1 MSDDMLDLILADE
14 ETRISNCTLSDGLDH
29 ECYQIQKDRDIAS
42 YRGDYGW
49 IAGYF
54 HLRNAFETDG
64 LKGKNTD
71 RRLKEIFTT
80 ATGGH
85 QEGSYD
91 PNIGIEGNLSSKQR
105 FDAAFA
111 GSYAKI
117 YLNLIKDGQQVY
129 DDLHDTA
136 WHVFGGMVQKHRDET
151 KALKE
156 TLNILF
162 GDTVLERNGGS
173 DLPNGIGT
181 WHDREE
187 MNKRGITLDM
197 IEDNKVNTFYH
208 IYNKHG
214 ADLLFEPFLDKDK
227 NWDQVAEEMLN
238 GGGNIWWTVI
248 NDVVTDGY
256 RVVMVG
262 QHGENKEGTFGGG
275 YSQAGG
281 IEIIGDAY
289 YDDGTGAKPIRLTKD
304 EFFTSIGEAAA
315 AEHGYSQLDWWDNMH
330 FWFNKTKAEYPP
342 LYPPRPMSTL
352 SAAFVNATIALEE
365 SGFLTPG
372 PDMSRKRIKYY
383 MDKLGPGT
391 DHYKNTSKAWTPYDT
406 GFGTDFAKPGR
417 LEIDMFYKPLW
428 DDILTFEAAKRRSGK
443 GDEEATNQEVFQ
455 LARQRYRG
463 MFKGRGTY
471 GLKRAFSMYDRF
483 HLQKGPRFDPTW
495 RFLKPDDMTMEQL
508 RGSVNPTGIQE

>member
-1 MSDDMLDLILADE
+1 MSEDMLGLILADE
-14 ETRISNCTLSDGLDH
+14 ETRISNCMLADGLNH
-29 ECYQIQKDRDIAS
+29 ECYQIQKDRDVAS
-42 YRGDYGW
+42 YRGDYSW

-54 HLRNAFETDG
+54 HLRNAFETEG
-64 LKGKNTD
+64 LKGDNTD

-85 QEGSYD
+85 QQGYD

-117 YLNLIKDGQQVY
+117 YLNLIDDGQQVY
-129 DDLHDTA
+129 DDLQATA

-151 KALKE
+151 VALKE

-162 GDTVLERNGGS
+162 GDTVFERNGGV
-173 DLPNGIGT
+173 DLPNGIGA

-197 IEDNKVNTFYH
+197 IEANKVNTFYH

-214 ADLLFEPFLDKDK
+214 ADLMFEPFLDRDK
-227 NWDQVAEEMLN
+227 NWDVVAEGMLT
-238 GGGNIWWTVI
+238 GGGNVWWTVI
-248 NDVVTDGY
+248 NDVETDGY

-262 QHGENKEGTFGGG
+262 QTGEGRYTDQGG
-275 YSQAGG
+275 YSQRGG
-281 IEIIGDAY
+281 IKILGDAY

-304 EFFTSIGEAAA
+304 EFFNSIGEAAA
-315 AEHGYSQLDWWDNMH
+315 AEHAYSQLDWWDNMH
-330 FWFNKTKAEYPP
+330 LWFNKTKAEYPP
-342 LYPPRPMSTL
+342 LYPPRPMSTIA
-352 SAAFVNATIALEE
+352 AAFVNATLALEE
-365 SGFLTPG
+365 AGALTPG

-406 GFGTDFAKPGR
+406 GFGTDLSNPGR

-428 DDILTFEAAKRRSGK
+428 DDIQTFEAQKRRSGK
-443 GDEEATNQEVFQ
+443 EDEEVTDQEIFH

-483 HLQKGPRFDPTW
+483 HIQKGPRFPSQIQ
-495 RFLKPDDMTMEQL
+495 PQDMTMEQL